1 MAIRIRDVLLKS
13 IPYLLSV
20 AGGLTL
26 FILTQDNIKSPS
38 LADLITNIA
47 ASLLAIPLVFL
58 LYDYSNS
65 RISKRLTQTMAE
77 NMSDKVNLIIMNLTL
92 LMRRIAGVRG
102 KLSLEA
108 LNRMQELR
116 ISNIAAKLKIT
127 TADMDE
133 MRKYRD
139 ELDDLIYKYAKE
151 NILSASRAQDLSA
164 LARDLSH
171 LINLHKIYSNRK
183 ITSKYVVNIINR
195 ITDWLDTDAEAGMHF
210 QQLLQQGTNANE
222 K

>member
-1 MAIRIRDVLLKS
+1 MQIRDVFLKS

-26 FILTQDNIKSPS
+26 FILTKDNIKSPS

-65 RISKRLTQTMAE
+65 RISQRLTQTMAE
-77 NMSDKVNLIIMNLTL
+77 NMADKVNLIIMNLTL

-102 KLSLEA
+102 KLTLES

-127 TADMDE
+127 SADMDE

-171 LINLHKIYSNRK
+171 LINLHKFYSNRK

-195 ITDWLDTDAEAGMHF
+195 ITDWLDTDAETGMHF
-210 QQLLQQGTNANE
+210 QQLLQQGTIANV

>member
-1 MAIRIRDVLLKS
+1 MTMQIRDVFLKS

-26 FILTQDNIKSPS
+26 FILTKDNIKSPS

-65 RISKRLTQTMAE
+65 RISQRLTQTMAE
-77 NMSDKVNLIIMNLTL
+77 NMADKVNLIIMNLTL

-102 KLSLEA
+102 KLTLES

-127 TADMDE
+127 SADMDE

-171 LINLHKIYSNRK
+171 LINLHKFYSNRK

-195 ITDWLDTDAEAGMHF
+195 ITDWLDTDAETGMHF
-210 QQLLQQGTNANE
+210 QQLLQQGTIANV